1 MTRRPNDAT
10 RPSTRTRPAIAR
22 GYRGSD
28 GHAVWYHRSR
38 RFLRTPKGLL
48 LTVLCVLLLVAGRV
62 EGVRR
67 VGPGLIAAA
76 ATAVALDLPIRR
88 WRQGRW
94 LFPDGGLL
102 TALLVAAVISPRE
115 PWFVN
120 AAATAVAIVGKH
132 LVRTRS
138 ANLFNP
144 AALGLVAVYYLFD
157 SAQSWW
163 GTLLAIV
170 PGAAWPLLLGAGIV
184 VAARVN
190 RLPLVVAF
198 LATYFTAFAV
208 ATFLVDERDVA
219 EVFVAPDL
227 LATMFF
233 AGFMLTDPPTSPTR
247 PRAQVVNG
255 SIVAAASVAIF
266 LATGA
271 AHYLLSGLL
280 CGIVVEGARR
290 MVAARRRLRE
300 S

>member
-1 MTRRPNDAT
+1 MW
-10 RPSTRTRPAIAR
+10 
-22 GYRGSD
+22 YR
-28 GHAVWYHRSR
+28 RSR
-38 RFLRTPKGLL
+38 RFLRTPKGQLL
-48 LTVLCVLLLVAGRV
+48 AVLCVLLLVAGRV
-62 EGVRR
+62 EGARR
-67 VGPGLIAAA
+67 VGPGLIAAV
-76 ATAVALDLPIRR
+76 ATAVMLDLPIRR
-88 WRQGRW
+88 WRQRRW

-102 TALLVAAVISPRE
+102 TALLVAAVLSPRE
-115 PWFVN
+115 PWFVS
-120 AAATAVAIVGKH
+120 AAATAVALVSKH
-132 LVRTRS
+132 LVRTRF
-138 ANLFNP
+138 ANVFNP
-144 AALGLVAVYYLFD
+144 AALGLVAAYYLFD

-163 GTLLAIV
+163 GALLTIV
-170 PGAAWPLLLGAGIV
+170 PGAAWALLLVSGIW

-198 LATYFTAFAV
+198 LATYFTAFAL

-227 LATMFF
+227 LATVFF

-266 LATGA
+266 LGTGA

-280 CGIVVEGARR
+280 CGNVVEGARR
-290 MVAARRRLRE
+290 AVTVRRRLRE